1 MKGMNIMK
9 IVTAIDSF
17 KGSMTSIEAGRAA
30 TEGILRVFPNAE
42 IEVRPLADGGEGTAE
57 TLTEG
62 MNGSITETEVIGPLG
77 DKVRARYGIIR
88 DTQTAI
94 IEMSAAAG
102 ITLIPRAKLNPLK
115 TTTYGVGEMI
125 RDAVSKGCRE
135 FIVGIGGSATN
146 DGGTGMLSALGF
158 EMLDGNGNP
167 IPLGAE
173 GLKVLEKIKDDNV
186 IPELSKCSF
195 YVACDVTN
203 PLCGDNGCSAVYG
216 PQKGADEQ
224 MIHDMDMW
232 LRGFAQ
238 LTKKIYP
245 KADMNYPGT
254 GAAGGMGFAFKSFL
268 NGQLQP
274 GIDLILER
282 TKLEK
287 YIKDADM
294 VITGEGRLDF
304 QTSMGKAPVGAAR
317 LAKKYGKR
325 VIAFSGC
332 ATRDAGEC
340 NKWGIDAFFPILRDI
355 CSLEEAMD
363 KENAKRNMAD
373 TAEQVFRLIAEYG
386 I

>member
-1 MKGMNIMK
+1 MK

-62 MNGSITETEVIGPLG
+62 MDGSITETEVIGPLG

-158 EMLDGNGNP
+158 E
-167 IPLGAE
+167 
-173 GLKVLEKIKDDNV
+173 
-186 IPELSKCSF
+186 CS
-195 YVACDVTN
+195 T
-203 PLCGDNGCSAVYG
+203 
-216 PQKGADEQ
+216 E
-224 MIHDMDMW
+224 
-232 LRGFAQ
+232 
-238 LTKKIYP
+238 
-245 KADMNYPGT
+245 
-254 GAAGGMGFAFKSFL
+254 MGIRYL
-268 NGQLQP
+268 
-274 GIDLILER
+274 
-282 TKLEK
+282 
-287 YIKDADM
+287 
-294 VITGEGRLDF
+294 
-304 QTSMGKAPVGAAR
+304 
-317 LAKKYGKR
+317 
-325 VIAFSGC
+325 
-332 ATRDAGEC
+332 
-340 NKWGIDAFFPILRDI
+340 
-355 CSLEEAMD
+355 
-363 KENAKRNMAD
+363 
-373 TAEQVFRLIAEYG
+373 
-386 I
+386 